1 MAWDRVGTGR
11 LREFMK
17 KTDKMCLKNLLN
29 HSWFFK
35 TAPKMNPPCGKAGNS
50 LLRAIERIFEKHVYQ
65 TLPIKSIFDQK
76 LYLNFLMV
84 SSMTSSSDVTKLT
97 GVLTPVT

>member
-1 MAWDRVGTGR
+1 MAWDKVGTGR
-11 LREFMK
+11 WREFMK
-17 KTDKMCLKNLLN
+17 KTDKMRLKNLL
-29 HSWFFK
+29 K

-76 LYLNFLMV
+76 LNLNFLMV
-84 SSMTSSSDVTKLT
+84 SSMTSSSDATKQT

>member
-1 MAWDRVGTGR
+1 MIP
-11 LREFMK
+11 
-17 KTDKMCLKNLLN
+17 
-29 HSWFFK
+29 K

-65 TLPIKSIFDQK
+65 TLLIKSIFDQK

>member
-1 MAWDRVGTGR
+1 
-11 LREFMK
+11 
-17 KTDKMCLKNLLN
+17 
-29 HSWFFK
+29 
-35 TAPKMNPPCGKAGNS
+35 MNPPCGKAGNS
-50 LLRAIERIFEKHVYQ
+50 LLRAIGRIFEKHVYQ

>member
-1 MAWDRVGTGR
+1 MAWDKVGTGR

-17 KTDKMCLKNLLN
+17 KTDKMCLKNLL
-29 HSWFFK
+29 K

-76 LYLNFLMV
+76 LYFNFLMV